1 MKKHYLLLGL
11 ILLLAT
17 LLRLFNL
24 TSISLWHDEAF
35 SALLINYNWQEMF
48 YRIGLDVHPP
58 FYYVILRLWSD
69 LFGDSLWAL
78 RGFSAFFGVATVWAS
93 YAFVKV
99 AFKKENLALA
109 AALLLAVNP
118 FQIQYVTEARMYTLG
133 TFLLMLSAY
142 YLVKAFDTKKYRFW
156 LGFILSTSAAMY
168 THYYLFFSI
177 LGIDLFALYY
187 IFKNYRFELKQYSQ
201 LVLSYI
207 IVLLLYIP
215 WLKTFKFQFTQ
226 VQENYWIP
234 KMNEWSVPL
243 TNWRLIFG
251 TGADSGNPTTRI
263 FLVIASLFTL
273 FLIYRVIKKEKTM
286 YKWLALSGTIIPFL
300 GALLLSLKQSIYLD
314 RYFLFAALFYT
325 ILLCLFIFELPNK
338 KLKYGIY
345 VLMLGIS
352 VYNWWGFWSSM
363 DIQHKTGMSSAASYI
378 NNNIEPG
385 NELVI
390 GSSFEFFN
398 FKYYNK
404 STATPLLYTPGI
416 SDVNQLPHFSGTALL
431 TNNDLIHDLN
441 RGAKKG
447 NTVWV
452 LWTNAFGGSK
462 PDVPQNWVQIGED
475 HSWEDIRPYAGSW
488 IMVDEYLVK

>member
-1 MKKHYLLLGL
+1 MKKHHLLLGL

-17 LLRLFNL
+17 LIRLFNL
-24 TSISLWHDEAF
+24 TAISLWHDEAF

-69 LFGDSLWAL
+69 LLGDSLWAL
-78 RGFSAFFGVATVWAS
+78 RGFSAFFGIATVWAS

-109 AALLLAVNP
+109 AALLLAVKH

-133 TFLLMLSAY
+133 SFLLMLSAY
-142 YLVKAFDTKKYRFW
+142 YLVKAFDTKKYRYW

-177 LGIDLFALYY
+177 LGIGLFALYY
-187 IFKNYRFELKQYSQ
+187 LFKNYRFELKQYYQ

-207 IVLLLYIP
+207 VVLLLYVP

-226 VQENYWIP
+226 VQDNYWIP
-234 KMNEWSVPL
+234 KMHEWSVPL

-251 TGADSGNPTTRI
+251 TGADSSNPTTKI
-263 FLVIASLFTL
+263 FLIVASLFTL
-273 FLIYRVIKKEKTM
+273 FLIYRVIKKEKTI

-300 GALLLSLKQSIYLD
+300 GALLLSFKQSIYLD

-338 KLKYGIY
+338 KLKYSIY
-345 VLMLGIS
+345 FLMVAIS
-352 VYNWWGFWSSM
+352 IFNWWFFWSSM
-363 DIQHKTGMSSAASYI
+363 DIQHKTGMASASSYL

-385 NELVI
+385 DHLII
-390 GSSFEFFN
+390 GASSEYFN
-398 FKYYNK
+398 YKYYNK
-404 STATPLLYTPGI
+404 STAAPLLYIPGI
-416 SDVNQLPHFSGTALL
+416 SEVKQLPHFSGTALL
-431 TNNDLIHDLN
+431 TNNDLVHNLN
-441 RGAKKG
+441 TIVKKG
-447 NTVWV
+447 DTVWA
-452 LWTNAFGGSK
+452 LWTNAFGGIR
-462 PDVPQNWVQIGED
+462 PEVPENWVQIGQD
-475 HSWEDIRPYAGSW
+475 HSWEDVRPFAGTW
-488 IMVDEYLVK
+488 IMVNEYLVK

>member
-1 MKKHYLLLGL
+1 MKKHYLLLGS
-11 ILLLAT
+11 ILALAT

-24 TSISLWHDEAF
+24 TAISLWHDEAF

-48 YRIGLDVHPP
+48 YRSGLDVHPP

-133 TFLLMLSAY
+133 TFLLILSAY

-156 LGFILSTSAAMY
+156 FGFILSTSAAMY

-177 LGIDLFALYY
+177 LGIGLFALYY
-187 IFKNYRFELKQYSQ
+187 LFKNYRFELKQYSQ

-207 IVLLLYIP
+207 IVLLLYVP

-226 VQENYWIP
+226 VQDNYWIP

-251 TGADSGNPTTRI
+251 TGADSANPITRI
-263 FLVIASLFTL
+263 FLIIAALFTL
-273 FLIYRVIKKEKTM
+273 FLLYRVIKKEKTI

-352 VYNWWGFWSSM
+352 MYNWWGFWSSM
-363 DIQHKTGMSSAASYI
+363 DIQHKTGMSSAASYL

-385 NELVI
+385 NQLVI

-441 RGAKKG
+441 KGTEKG

-462 PDVPQNWVQIGED
+462 PDVPKNWVQIGED

-488 IMVDEYLVK
+488 IMINEYLVR

>member
-11 ILLLAT
+11 ILVLAT

-24 TSISLWHDEAF
+24 TAISLWHDEAF

-58 FYYVILRLWSD
+58 FYYVLLRLWAD
-69 LFGDSLWAL
+69 LFGHSLWAL
-78 RGFSAFFGVATVWAS
+78 RGFSAFFGIATVWAG

-142 YLVKAFDTKKYRFW
+142 FLVKAFESKKFRFW
-156 LGFILSTSAAMY
+156 LGFILTTSAAMY

-177 LGIDLFALYY
+177 LGIGLFALYY
-187 IFKNYRFELKQYSQ
+187 LFKNYRFELKQYSQ

-207 IVLLLYIP
+207 FVLLLYVP

-251 TGADSGNPTTRI
+251 MGADSNNPTTRI
-263 FLVIASLFTL
+263 FLIIAALFTI
-273 FLIYRVIKKEKTM
+273 FLVYRVLKKEKVI
-286 YKWLALSGTIIPFL
+286 YKGLVFLATIIPFL

-345 VLMLGIS
+345 ILMLGIS
-352 VYNWWGFWSSM
+352 LYNWWGFWSSM
-363 DIQHKTGMSSAASYI
+363 DIQHKTGMSSAAAYL
-378 NNNIEPG
+378 NNNIESG
-385 NELVI
+385 NHLII

-404 STATPLLYTPGI
+404 SAAAPLLYTPGI

-441 RGAKKG
+441 KNVEKG

-462 PDVPQNWVQIGED
+462 PEVPKNWVQIGPD
-475 HSWEDIRPYAGSW
+475 HSFEDVRPYAGSW
-488 IMVDEYLVK
+488 VMINEYLVE